1 MSDPILRLENVS
13 AYYGNLC
20 AIRDVSFTIAPG
32 ETVCLIGPN
41 GAGKTTLLKAIS
53 GVLDKVQGEIRYLGE
68 LAPRARPQQMV
79 AQGLIQVPEG
89 RQIFAGM
96 TVAENIR
103 IGGFKQRG
111 TDQAAMVEHV
121 LSIFPRLRERRDQLA
136 GTLSGGEQQM
146 LAMGR
151 ALMGKP
157 KLLMLDEPSM
167 GLAPLVVREIYR
179 EIAKLRDLGVTIL
192 LVEQNAKIALNIA
205 SRAIIL
211 SAGEMRYQGDSA
223 TLLGDKDLKSIV
235 FGH

>member
-20 AIRDVSFTIAPG
+20 AIRDVSFAISPG

-53 GVLDKVQGEIRYLGE
+53 GVLDKVQGEIHYLGQP
-68 LAPRARPQQMV
+68 APRSKPQMMV

-111 TDQAAMVEHV
+111 TDQAEMVEHV

>member
-1 MSDPILRLENVS
+1 MSDPILRLENMS

-20 AIRDVSFTIAPG
+20 AIRDVSFAIAPG

-68 LAPRARPQQMV
+68 PAPRAKPQQMV

-111 TDQAAMVEHV
+111 TNQAEMVEHV

-223 TLLGDKDLKSIV
+223 ALLGDKDLKSIV

>member
-20 AIRDVSFTIAPG
+20 AIRDVSFAISPG

-53 GVLDKVQGEIRYLGE
+53 GVLDKVQGEIHYLGQP
-68 LAPRARPQQMV
+68 APCSKPQMMV

-111 TDQAAMVEHV
+111 TDQAEMVEHV